1 METKAML
8 NALVTAIKFLG
19 TTSILLIIGLVLC
32 FLAVIGYN
40 TYIKYQNK
48 HKKIEVRSKNS
59 NSKKK
64 IK

>member
-1 METKAML
+1 METE
-8 NALVTAIKFLG
+8 ALLTSIKFLG
-19 TTSILLIIGLVLC
+19 ATSILLIIGFVIC

-40 TYIKYQNK
+40 TYIKYQDR